1 MKDET
6 PSATPEKPPIS
17 RYVPGLSAKLLLLT
31 ILFVMLAEVLVFV
44 PSVSNFRRQWLMER
58 LAAAQIASLA
68 AEAAPGGQLPSMLR
82 DELLE
87 RAQVKAIAVK
97 RDDSRMLVI
106 EMDMPAEID
115 ASYDLRD
122 ASWLTLIADALM
134 VYVTPED
141 RVIRVVGDPGF
152 HEGET
157 IEVVMGE
164 APLKAAMIRY
174 GLDILGLSILISII
188 TAALVY
194 LTLDAILVKPMTK
207 LTWNIVRFSQ
217 RPEDPTRIIAPSAR
231 RDEIGTAEREL
242 SAMQRELAETLS
254 QKSRLAALGLAV
266 SKISHDL
273 RNMLSSAQLLSDRLI
288 AIKDPTVQRLVPK
301 LIASLD
307 RAIRLCAQT
316 LNYGQAQETPPRRK
330 RFALAPLVAEIGDSL
345 GLPRQRIGWAVE
357 VEPMLEVDADRDQ
370 LYRVLSNLTRNAVQ
384 ALESEGEI
392 EGEIIVAGRRE
403 GAVTV
408 DRSGGHRPR
417 GHGEGPRPSVRG
429 VSGKRPQRWN
439 RAWTRHRARAR
450 AGPWRAD
457 RADRQR
463 RRRHLPRHH
472 PRCGGGVEAGAA
484 AQRLNGGSLGPRPR
498 QPCLCAGDGLG
509 RACLVPASLPR
520 FFCAHALGLR
530 LAFTSRLAFGRSEA
544 PVAQLD
550 RAPDYKSGGRSS
562 NPSGAPSPC
571 SMGAS
576 VRQRRRPI
584 AEKMLRPRK
593 GSGYG

>member
-1 MKDET
+1 MKDEA

-97 RDDSRMLVI
+97 RDASRTLVI
-106 EMDMPAEID
+106 EMDMPADID
-115 ASYDLRD
+115 ASYDLHD
-122 ASWLTLIADALM
+122 ASWLKLIADALM
-134 VYVTPED
+134 VYVAPED
-141 RVIRVVGDPGF
+141 RVIRVIGDPGF
-152 HEGET
+152 HEGES

-194 LTLDAILVKPMTK
+194 LTLDALLVKPMTK

-217 RPEDPTRIIAPSAR
+217 RPEDPTRVIAPSAR

-384 ALESEGEI
+384 ALESEGET

-408 DRSGGHRPR
+408 IEVADT
-417 GHGEGPRPSVRG
+417 GPG
-429 VSGKRPQRWN
+429 VPE
-439 RAWTRHRARAR
+439 RARAHLFEAFQGSARKGGTGLGLAIAHELVQAHGGQIALIDNEGGATFRVTIPDVVVELKR
-450 AGPWRAD
+450 A
-457 RADRQR
+457 R
-463 RRRHLPRHH
+463 RRS
-472 PRCGGGVEAGAA
+472 A
-484 AQRLNGGSLGPRPR
+484 
-498 QPCLCAGDGLG
+498 
-509 RACLVPASLPR
+509 
-520 FFCAHALGLR
+520 
-530 LAFTSRLAFGRSEA
+530 
-544 PVAQLD
+544 
-550 RAPDYKSGGRSS
+550 
-562 NPSGAPSPC
+562 
-571 SMGAS
+571 
-576 VRQRRRPI
+576 
-584 AEKMLRPRK
+584 
-593 GSGYG
+593 

>member
-1 MKDET
+1 MF
-6 PSATPEKPPIS
+6 
-17 RYVPGLSAKLLLLT
+17 RFVPGLSAKLLLLT

-68 AEAAPGGQLPSMLR
+68 AEAAPSGQLPPMLR

-97 RDDSRMLVI
+97 RAASRSLII
-106 EMDMPAEID
+106 EMDMPDEID

-122 ASWLTLIADALM
+122 ASWMKLIADALM
-134 VYVTPED
+134 VYVMPDD
-141 RVIRVVGDPGF
+141 RVIRVIGDPGF
-152 HEGET
+152 HQGES

-194 LTLDAILVKPMTK
+194 LTLDALLVKPMTK
-207 LTWNIVRFSQ
+207 LTWNIVRFSE
-217 RPEDPTRIIAPSAR
+217 RPEDPTRVIEPSDR

-242 SAMQRELAETLS
+242 SAMQRELADTLS
-254 QKSRLAALGLAV
+254 QKTRLAALGLAV

-288 AIKDPTVQRLVPK
+288 TVKDPTVQRLVPK

-330 RFALAPLVAEIGDSL
+330 RFKLLPLVTEVGDSL
-345 GLPRQRIGWAVE
+345 GLPRQRIAWVIE

-370 LYRVLSNLTRNAVQ
+370 LYRVLSNLCRNAVQ
-384 ALESEGEI
+384 ALESEGETD
-392 EGEIIVAGRRE
+392 GEIGVAGRRE

-408 DRSGGHRPR
+408 IEVADT
-417 GHGEGPRPSVRG
+417 GPGVPDKARTHLFAAFQGSVR
-429 VSGKRPQRWN
+429 K
-439 RAWTRHRARAR
+439 
-450 AGPWRAD
+450 
-457 RADRQR
+457 
-463 RRRHLPRHH
+463 
-472 PRCGGGVEAGAA
+472 GGT
-484 AQRLNGGSLGPRPR
+484 
-498 QPCLCAGDGLG
+498 GLG
-509 RACLVPASLPR
+509 LAIAHELVQ
-520 FFCAHALGLR
+520 AHGGQIALIDNEGGATFRVTIPDVVVELKGARR
-530 LAFTSRLAFGRSEA
+530 LSA
-544 PVAQLD
+544 
-550 RAPDYKSGGRSS
+550 
-562 NPSGAPSPC
+562 
-571 SMGAS
+571 
-576 VRQRRRPI
+576 
-584 AEKMLRPRK
+584 
-593 GSGYG
+593 